1 MAKTLRLKNFDFDTA
16 AELLA
21 GRRNIALGAKAS

>member
-16 AELLA
+16 AGLLRVA
-21 GRRNIALGAKAS
+21 RNIALGAKAS